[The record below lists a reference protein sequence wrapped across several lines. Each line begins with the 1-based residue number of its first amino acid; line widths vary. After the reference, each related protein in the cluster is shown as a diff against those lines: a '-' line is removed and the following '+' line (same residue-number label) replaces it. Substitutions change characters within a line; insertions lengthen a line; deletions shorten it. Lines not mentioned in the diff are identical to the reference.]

1 MSSRMFSEL
10 TFTCGGRNYKKYE
23 EVRVPA
29 VKTGGLTAD
38 EHLVKVSEMEEW
50 AQLAF
55 EGYKC
60 AALLLDSLSAQSQN
74 RFTALHV
81 SDQ

>member
-1 MSSRMFSEL
+1 MVRRSAY
-10 TFTCGGRNYKKYE
+10 TCRNYKKYE

-29 VKTGGLTAD
+29 VKTGGLAD
-38 EHLVKVSEMEEW
+38 DEQLVKVSDMEEW

-60 AALLLDSLSAQSQN
+60 AAD
-74 RFTALHV
+74 FIV
-81 SDQ
+81 WG